1 MLSIS
6 SIKGDAAYYSHEDN
20 YYASGSLESRWMG
33 DGAEQLGLKGEV
45 ANGDMDAVR
54 QGMLPDGTDLSR
66 MVDGVNKHR
75 AGYDLTFS
83 APKSVSVMA
92 LVGEDRRFVDAH
104 NQAVKVVM
112 EEVEQLVSARITEE
126 GKTETVLTGN
136 MVAALY
142 NHDTSRDLDP
152 QLHTHALVFN
162 VTYAEEKWRALA
174 SDTRMKTGFSENLYA
189 TKIALGNLYR
199 AVLREQVEAMGFE
212 TVTSGKNGLWE
223 MRDVPTEVFSSR
235 SQAISEAA
243 GPDASAKSRDVAAL
257 DTRQAKAWADPELL
271 KADWRRRLVD
281 EKFDIDGYVQLAQT
295 RAEPTV
301 TSANREKPTD
311 GLATPAVDS
320 ATNVRSGE
328 MNQTDIQRAV
338 SDTISALSEKKV
350 QFTWSEMLA
359 GTVNRLPAA
368 PGLFDQARA
377 GIEAAITSQQLIP
390 LDREKGIFTSD
401 IHLLNELSV
410 HQLARAALQEQI
422 VLTFPERSQARTI
435 PSGDAVSVLGQDK
448 SPVAILSGR
457 GGALALLE
465 RTEDVAMMARAQGR
479 EVMVIASD
487 ARSGQ
492 FLSESPHL
500 AGSVMLRS
508 QLKAETVLPVQSTVI
523 VDRAERLSLK
533 ETLLLQEKAI
543 SAGAQLLFMDTENRQ
558 GTGNALSVLKAA
570 EVPQYRFYGTEL
582 PEVRLV
588 SEPDKRTRYG
598 QLAQEY
604 VRLSGEGRDV
614 VAQVSGAREQQQLTD
629 VIRDARRDAGEIGK
643 EQVTLRVLEPV
654 WLDSKTRHQRDSYR
668 AGMVMEQW
676 DAKKKTLTRYTVDRV
691 AEATNSLVLVPESG
705 ERQTLRVTQLDSSWS
720 LYRSRS
726 LEVAEGDRVRAL
738 GRELKG
744 AIKAKEPMTVMGL
757 EEGVVRLRAGDRELR
772 LPTDRAVKL
781 THDYVESTGA
791 GVSAV
796 RTVLAAVGPR
806 GLNKPT
812 LNTLAQS
819 GNDIRIYT
827 PLDAIQ
833 AALKVE
839 SVAAVRLA
847 SDQIRQVAEEDHL
860 ETAMR
865 ANRDKLMSDAEQAV
879 SLAIP
884 RAQAGKIELSEVNLL
899 SESVKSGMK
908 LTVIKAEVARQVTSG
923 ELIQLDVVQG
933 SGNRLLVPRVAYE
946 MEKNIIRHIAEGKD
960 TVPPLMALTPA
971 SVLKGLTEGQ
981 RMATRTVLE
990 NTDRFMAIQG
1000 YAGVG
1005 KTTQFR
1011 AVMSALNTLSESVRP
1026 EVIGLGPTHR
1036 AVHEMQDAGVNAR
1049 TLASFLSET
1058 RLAIQA
1064 GESPDFRNV
1073 LFLTDESSMV
1083 GNRDMA
1089 ELYQLVAA
1097 GGGRMVSSGDTAQLQ
1112 AISTGQPFRLVQQR
1126 SAIDTVVMQEIVRQT
1141 PTLRPAIE
1149 SIIAGQVDTSLRQV
1163 DDVSPQQVPRQE
1175 GAWVPDNSVVEIRK
1189 PEKEQEQ
1196 GAASEQTAAQETTTP
1211 EQLSLVRTN
1220 IIEAIR
1226 DDWMGRTPEAQ
1237 QQTLIVA
1244 ELNADRHAINDA
1256 IHAVRHEKGDTGA
1269 EERTFTV
1276 LEPLRVPDNALRA
1289 VETFAEYTGAVALM
1303 NERYWM
1309 VAEANLQDGVVTL
1322 RNTEGESVLVS
1333 PQQNTAQDISLFT
1346 HRGLTLSQ
1354 GDRVRFT
1361 RSDTD
1366 RGYVANSL
1374 WEVAGFTDD
1383 GAVRFRQGDQ
1393 EKIVDPQKVIED
1405 RHVDLAYALTVYGV
1419 QGASERFVIALFGA
1433 EGGRKMMA
1441 SLESLYVTLSRAK
1454 EHVQVYTDNFV
1465 TWSGLAG
1472 QSNAGK
1478 TAHELLHQDSDREA
1492 LTGNRLLA
1500 TASRLDKTALG
1511 RRVLSESGLTGES
1524 LARFIG
1530 AGKKYPTPYVALP
1543 VWTRHGREAGAL
1555 LTEIRLEDEGAR
1567 VVLGEETRLRGGEDA
1582 QFAGLQA
1589 SRNGQTLVAD
1599 STEAALRLAQNNPES
1614 GVIIRLHGEDKLLNA
1629 ARLTGGRIMEPEDT
1643 VQSIR
1648 AVADAENAAK
1658 ADDPIGL
1665 VPDEQQK
1672 LEEAQ
1677 DKAARE
1683 LVEKTR
1689 NETLAVM
1696 PASDIDKRDPLL
1708 SPDDERRLREGAD
1721 RTFRELDDA
1730 ARAVAA
1736 DERGTRQQVRE
1747 QMQRTEREWVTNPPE
1762 KAIELEKTLGGD

>member
-45 ANGDMDAVR
+45 ANGDMDEVR

-126 GKTETVLTGN
+126 GKTETVLTGS

-235 SQAISEAA
+235 SQAINEAA

-377 GIEAAITSQQLIP
+377 GIDAAITSQQLIP

-457 GGALALLE
+457 GGAQALLE

-508 QLKAETVLPVQSTVI
+508 QLKAETVLPVQGTVI

-570 EVPQYRFYGTEL
+570 EVPQYRFYGTQL

-614 VAQVSGAREQQQLTD
+614 VAQVTGAREQQQLTD

-676 DAKKKTLTRYTVDRV
+676 DAQKKTLTRYTVDRV

-757 EEGVVRLRAGDRELR
+757 EEGAVRLRAGDRELR

-781 THDYVESTGA
+781 THDYVESTGT

-833 AALKVE
+833 AARKVE

-847 SDQIRQVAEEDHL
+847 SDQIRQAAGEDHL

-865 ANRDKLMSDAEQAV
+865 ANRDRLMSDIEQAV

-884 RAQAGKIELSEVNLL
+884 RAQAGKIELSEVKLL
-899 SESVKSGMK
+899 SESVKSGIK
-908 LTVIKAEVARQVTSG
+908 LTDIKVEVARQVASG

-933 SGNRLLVPRVAYE
+933 TGNRLLVPRVAYE
-946 MEKNIIRHIAEGKD
+946 MEKTIIRHIAEGKEA
-960 TVPPLMALTPA
+960 VPPLMALTPA

-1064 GESPDFRNV
+1064 GETPDYRNV

-1089 ELYQLVAA
+1089 ELYQVVAA
-1097 GGGRMVSSGDTAQLQ
+1097 GGGRKVSSGDTDQLQ
-1112 AISTGQPFRLVQQR
+1112 APSTGIPFRLVQQR

-1141 PTLRPAIE
+1141 PELRPAIE
-1149 SIIAGQVDTSLRQV
+1149 SIIAGQVHNALKQV
-1163 DDVSPQQVPRQE
+1163 EDVTPQQVPRQN
-1175 GAWVPDNSVVEIRK
+1175 GAWVPEQSVMEIRT
-1189 PEKEQEQ
+1189 PDEKTQQPAEPAEEVQK
-1196 GAASEQTAAQETTTP
+1196 QTQ

-1226 DDWMGRTPEAQ
+1226 DDWMGRTREAQ
-1237 QQTLIVA
+1237 LQTLIVA
-1244 ELNADRHAINDA
+1244 ELNVDRHTINEA
-1256 IHAVRHEKGDTGA
+1256 IHDARHKKGDIGL
-1269 EERTFTV
+1269 EERTLNV

-1289 VETFAEYTGAVALM
+1289 VKSFAEYAGAVAMM
-1303 NERYWM
+1303 NERYWT
-1309 VAEANLQDGVVTL
+1309 VAKVDTQNGVVTL
-1322 RNTEGESVLVS
+1322 SNAEGESVLIS
-1333 PQQNTAQDISLFT
+1333 PQQNTAQDISLFIPRKMT
-1346 HRGLTLSQ
+1346 VSQ

-1374 WEVAGFTDD
+1374 WEVAGFTED

-1393 EKIVDPQKVIED
+1393 EKIVDPQKVTED
-1405 RHVDLAYALTVYGV
+1405 RHIDLAYALTAYGV
-1419 QGASERFVIALFGA
+1419 QGASERFVIGLFGV
-1433 EGGRKMMA
+1433 EGGRKRMA
-1441 SLESLYVTLSRAK
+1441 SLESVYVTLSRAK

-1465 TWSGLAG
+1465 KWSGLAA

-1478 TAHELLHQDSDREA
+1478 TAHELLHQDSDWEA

-1511 RRVLSESGLTGES
+1511 RRVLSESGLTGET

-1567 VVLGEETRLRGGEDA
+1567 VVLSEETRLRAGEDA

-1589 SRNGQTLVAD
+1589 SRNGQTLMAD

-1629 ARLTGGRIMEPEDT
+1629 ARLTGGRITEPEDT
-1643 VQSIR
+1643 AQSIR

-1658 ADDPIGL
+1658 ADDPIGP

-1689 NETLAVM
+1689 SETLAAM
-1696 PASDIDKRDPLL
+1696 PTSDIDKRDPLL

>member
-45 ANGDMDAVR
+45 ANGDMDEVR

-126 GKTETVLTGN
+126 GKTETVLTGS

-162 VTYAEEKWRALA
+162 VTYA
-174 SDTRMKTGFSENLYA
+174 
-189 TKIALGNLYR
+189 
-199 AVLREQVEAMGFE
+199 
-212 TVTSGKNGLWE
+212 
-223 MRDVPTEVFSSR
+223 
-235 SQAISEAA
+235 
-243 GPDASAKSRDVAAL
+243 
-257 DTRQAKAWADPELL
+257 
-271 KADWRRRLVD
+271 
-281 EKFDIDGYVQLAQT
+281 
-295 RAEPTV
+295 
-301 TSANREKPTD
+301 
-311 GLATPAVDS
+311 
-320 ATNVRSGE
+320 
-328 MNQTDIQRAV
+328 
-338 SDTISALSEKKV
+338 
-350 QFTWSEMLA
+350 
-359 GTVNRLPAA
+359 
-368 PGLFDQARA
+368 
-377 GIEAAITSQQLIP
+377 
-390 LDREKGIFTSD
+390 
-401 IHLLNELSV
+401 
-410 HQLARAALQEQI
+410 
-422 VLTFPERSQARTI
+422 
-435 PSGDAVSVLGQDK
+435 
-448 SPVAILSGR
+448 
-457 GGALALLE
+457 
-465 RTEDVAMMARAQGR
+465 EDVAMMARAQGR

-508 QLKAETVLPVQSTVI
+508 QLKAETVLPVQGTVI

-570 EVPQYRFYGTEL
+570 EVPQYRFYGTQL

-614 VAQVSGAREQQQLTD
+614 VAQVTGAREQQQLTD

-676 DAKKKTLTRYTVDRV
+676 DAQKKTLTRYTVDRV

-757 EEGVVRLRAGDRELR
+757 EEGAVRLRAGDRELR

-781 THDYVESTGA
+781 THDYVESTGT

-833 AALKVE
+833 AARKVE

-847 SDQIRQVAEEDHL
+847 SDQIRQAAGEDHL

-865 ANRDKLMSDAEQAV
+865 ANRDRLMSDIEQAV

-884 RAQAGKIELSEVNLL
+884 RAQAGKIELSEVKLL
-899 SESVKSGMK
+899 SESVKSGIK
-908 LTVIKAEVARQVTSG
+908 LTDIKVEVARQVASG

-933 SGNRLLVPRVAYE
+933 TGNRLLVPRVAYE
-946 MEKNIIRHIAEGKD
+946 MEKTIIRHIAEGKEA
-960 TVPPLMALTPA
+960 VPPLMALTPA

-1064 GESPDFRNV
+1064 GETPDYRNV

-1089 ELYQLVAA
+1089 ELYQVVAA
-1097 GGGRMVSSGDTAQLQ
+1097 GGGRKVSSGDTDQLQ
-1112 AISTGQPFRLVQQR
+1112 APSTGIPFRLVQQR

-1141 PTLRPAIE
+1141 PELRPAIE
-1149 SIIAGQVDTSLRQV
+1149 SIIAGQVHNALKQV
-1163 DDVSPQQVPRQE
+1163 EDVTPQQVPRQN
-1175 GAWVPDNSVVEIRK
+1175 GAWVPEQSVMEIRT
-1189 PEKEQEQ
+1189 PDEKTQQPAEPAEEVQK
-1196 GAASEQTAAQETTTP
+1196 QTQ

-1226 DDWMGRTPEAQ
+1226 DDWMGRTREAQ
-1237 QQTLIVA
+1237 LQTLIVA
-1244 ELNADRHAINDA
+1244 ELNVDRHTINEA
-1256 IHAVRHEKGDTGA
+1256 IHDARHKKGDIGL
-1269 EERTFTV
+1269 EERTLNV

-1289 VETFAEYTGAVALM
+1289 VKSFAEYAGAVAMM
-1303 NERYWM
+1303 NERYWT
-1309 VAEANLQDGVVTL
+1309 VAKVDTQNGVVTL
-1322 RNTEGESVLVS
+1322 SNAEGESVLIS
-1333 PQQNTAQDISLFT
+1333 PQQNTAQDISLFIPRKMT
-1346 HRGLTLSQ
+1346 VSQ

-1374 WEVAGFTDD
+1374 WEVAGFTED

-1393 EKIVDPQKVIED
+1393 EKIVDPQKVTED
-1405 RHVDLAYALTVYGV
+1405 RHIDLAYALTAYGV
-1419 QGASERFVIALFGA
+1419 QGASERFVIGLFGV
-1433 EGGRKMMA
+1433 EGGRKRMA
-1441 SLESLYVTLSRAK
+1441 SLESVYVTLSRAK

-1465 TWSGLAG
+1465 KWSGLAA

-1511 RRVLSESGLTGES
+1511 RRVLSESGLTGET

-1567 VVLGEETRLRGGEDA
+1567 VVLSEETRLRGGEDA

-1589 SRNGQTLVAD
+1589 SRNGQTLMAD

-1629 ARLTGGRIMEPEDT
+1629 ARLTGGRITELEDT
-1643 VQSIR
+1643 AQSIR

-1658 ADDPIGL
+1658 ADDPIGP

-1689 NETLAVM
+1689 SETLAAM
-1696 PASDIDKRDPLL
+1696 PTSDIDKRDPLL